1 MSLIPLTVRLEDL
14 IANYDVFLIDQFGVL
29 RDDIGPYPGAP
40 PALAALK
47 EAGKVVIILS
57 NSGRSGDY
65 NADRLVALGFAR
77 SSFDRF
83 VTSGDVAYEI
93 LSQDLKLIRS
103 QTRCLTISSGGDTN
117 LADRL
122 GLITVDDASDADVVV
137 ISGSE
142 AELISLEEYRAL
154 LRPAAEKNAP
164 CYCTNPDI
172 HKLAGGTIAPGAGS
186 LAKLYEELGGAVT
199 WIGKPHKEIYHYA
212 RSTLGSI
219 ASDRI
224 VCIGD
229 SIEHDIAGATNASL
243 PSALVETGILSG
255 LSGSTIKALLD
266 KFDVTPTYL
275 LERFSLVDER

>member
-1 MSLIPLTVRLEDL
+1 MSMMPLTARLEDL

-29 RDDIGPYPGAP
+29 RDDIGAYPGAP

-47 EAGKVVIILS
+47 DAGKVVIILS
-57 NSGRSGDY
+57 NSGRRGDY
-65 NADRLVALGFAR
+65 NADRLVALGFER

-93 LSQDLKLIRS
+93 LSQDLTLIRG
-103 QTRCLTISSGGDTN
+103 QTRCLTISSGGDTD

-122 GLITVDDASDADVVV
+122 GLTTVDDASDADVVV
-137 ISGSE
+137 ISGSQ
-142 AELISLEEYRAL
+142 AERISLEEYRAF
-154 LRPAAEKNAP
+154 LRPAAEKNAL

-172 HKLAGGTIAPGAGS
+172 HKLAGGTVAPGAGS
-186 LAKLYEELGGAVT
+186 IAKLYEEWGGAVT
-199 WIGKPHKEIYHYA
+199 WLGKPHKEIYDYT
-212 RSTLGSI
+212 RSALGSI

-229 SIEHDIAGATNASL
+229 SIEHDIVGATNAGL

-255 LSGSTIKALLD
+255 LSSSTIKALLD

-275 LERFSLVDER
+275 LESFSLVDKE

>member
-1 MSLIPLTVRLEDL
+1 MRVIPLTARLEDL

-29 RDDIGPYPGAP
+29 RDDIGAYPGAP
-40 PALAALK
+40 SALAAMK
-47 EAGKVVIILS
+47 DAGKVVIILS

-65 NADRLVALGFAR
+65 NAERLVALGFAR

-93 LSQDLKLIRS
+93 LSKDLTLIRG

-142 AELISLEEYRAL
+142 AECISLEDYRTL

-172 HKLAGGTIAPGAGS
+172 HKLAGGTVAPGAGS
-186 LAKLYEELGGAVT
+186 IAKLYEELGGAVS
-199 WIGKPHKEIYHYA
+199 WLGKPHREIYDHA
-212 RSTLGSI
+212 RSVLSLTPSE
-219 ASDRI
+219 RI

-229 SIEHDIAGATNASL
+229 SIEHDIVGATNAGL
-243 PSALVETGILSG
+243 PSALVGTGILSE
-255 LSGSTIKALLD
+255 LSSSTIKALLD
-266 KFDVTPTYL
+266 EFGVTPNYL
-275 LERFSLVDER
+275 LVRFSLVDKQ

>member
-1 MSLIPLTVRLEDL
+1 MMPLTARLEDL

-29 RDDIGPYPGAP
+29 RDDIGAYPGAP

-47 EAGKVVIILS
+47 DAGKVVIILS

-65 NADRLVALGFAR
+65 NADRLVALGFER

-93 LSQDLKLIRS
+93 LSQDLTLIRG
-103 QTRCLTISSGGDTN
+103 QTRCLTISSGGDRD

-122 GLITVDDASDADVVV
+122 GLTTVDDASDADVVV
-137 ISGSE
+137 ISGSQ
-142 AELISLEEYRAL
+142 AERISLEEYRAF
-154 LRPAAEKNAP
+154 LRPAAEKNAL

-172 HKLAGGTIAPGAGS
+172 HKLAGGTVAPGAGS
-186 LAKLYEELGGAVT
+186 IAKLYEELGGAVT
-199 WIGKPHKEIYHYA
+199 WLGKPHKEIYDYT
-212 RSTLGSI
+212 RSALGFI

-229 SIEHDIAGATNASL
+229 SIEHDIVGATNAGL

-255 LSGSTIKALLD
+255 LSSFTIKALLNQ
-266 KFDVTPTYL
+266 FSVTPTYL
-275 LERFSLVDER
+275 LERFSLVNER

>member
-1 MSLIPLTVRLEDL
+1 MSMMPLTARLEDL

-29 RDDIGPYPGAP
+29 RDDIGAYPGAP

-65 NADRLVALGFAR
+65 NADRLVALGFER

-93 LSQDLKLIRS
+93 LSQDLTLIRG

-122 GLITVDDASDADVVV
+122 GLTTVDDAFDADVVV

-142 AELISLEEYRAL
+142 AERISLEDYREL
-154 LRPAAEKNAP
+154 LRPAAEKNAL

-172 HKLAGGTIAPGAGS
+172 HKLAGGTVAPGAGS
-186 LAKLYEELGGAVT
+186 IAKLYEELGGAVT
-199 WIGKPHKEIYHYA
+199 WLGKPHREIYDYA
-212 RSTLGSI
+212 RSVLSLTLSE
-219 ASDRI
+219 RI

-229 SIEHDIAGATNASL
+229 SIEHDIVGATNAGL

-255 LSGSTIKALLD
+255 LSSFTIKAMLNQ
-266 KFDVTPTYL
+266 FDVTPTYL
-275 LERFSLVDER
+275 LERFRLVEER

>member
-1 MSLIPLTVRLEDL
+1 MSMMPLTARLEDL

-29 RDDIGPYPGAP
+29 RDDIGAYPGAP

-47 EAGKVVIILS
+47 KAGKVVIILS

-65 NADRLVALGFAR
+65 NADRLVALGFER

-93 LSQDLKLIRS
+93 LSQDLTLIRGR
-103 QTRCLTISSGGDTN
+103 TRCLTISSGGDTN

-122 GLITVDDASDADVVV
+122 GLTTVDDAFDADVVV

-142 AELISLEEYRAL
+142 AERISLEDYRAL

-172 HKLAGGTIAPGAGS
+172 HKLAGGTVAPGAGS
-186 LAKLYEELGGAVT
+186 LAKLYEELGGAVK
-199 WIGKPHKEIYHYA
+199 WLGKPHSEIYHYA
-212 RSTLGSI
+212 RSVLSLTPSE
-219 ASDRI
+219 RI

-229 SIEHDIAGATNASL
+229 SIEHDIVGATNAGL
-243 PSALVETGILSG
+243 PSALVETGIMSG
-255 LSGSTIKALLD
+255 LSSSMIRGLLD
-266 KFDVTPTYL
+266 QFDVTPTYL
-275 LERFSLVDER
+275 LERFGLVAEQ

>member
-1 MSLIPLTVRLEDL
+1 MSMMPLTARLEDL

-29 RDDIGPYPGAP
+29 RDDIGAYPGAP

-47 EAGKVVIILS
+47 DAGKVVIILS

-65 NADRLVALGFAR
+65 NADRLVALGFER

-93 LSQDLKLIRS
+93 LSQELTLIRG

-122 GLITVDDASDADVVV
+122 GLTTVDDAFDADVVV

-142 AELISLEEYRAL
+142 AERISLEEYRAF
-154 LRPAAEKNAP
+154 LRPAAEKNAL

-172 HKLAGGTIAPGAGS
+172 HKLAGGTVAPGAGS
-186 LAKLYEELGGAVT
+186 IAKLYEELGGAVT
-199 WIGKPHKEIYHYA
+199 WLGKPHREIYDYA
-212 RSTLGSI
+212 RSVLSLTPSE
-219 ASDRI
+219 RI

-229 SIEHDIAGATNASL
+229 SIEHDIVGATNAGL

-255 LSGSTIKALLD
+255 LSSSMIKALLD
-266 KFDVTPTYL
+266 QFDVTPTYL
-275 LERFSLVDER
+275 LERFSLVDVW

>member
-1 MSLIPLTVRLEDL
+1 MILLTARLEDL

-29 RDDIGPYPGAP
+29 RDDVGAYPGAP

-65 NADRLVALGFAR
+65 NADRLVALGFER

-83 VTSGDVAYEI
+83 VTSGDVAYKI
-93 LSQDLKLIRS
+93 LSKDMRLIRG

-122 GLITVDDASDADVVV
+122 GLITVNDANDADVVV

-142 AELISLEEYRAL
+142 AERISLEEYRAL
-154 LRPAAEKNAP
+154 LRPAAEKNTP

-172 HKLAGGTIAPGAGS
+172 HKLAGGTVAPGAGS
-186 LAKLYEELGGAVT
+186 IAKLYEDLGGAVI
-199 WIGKPHKEIYHYA
+199 WLGKPHREIYDYA
-212 RSTLGSI
+212 CSALGSI

-229 SIEHDIAGATNASL
+229 SIEHDIVGATNAGL
-243 PSALVETGILSG
+243 PSVLVETGILSG
-255 LSGSTIKALLD
+255 LPSSMIKALLD
-266 KFDVTPTYL
+266 QFDVTPTYL